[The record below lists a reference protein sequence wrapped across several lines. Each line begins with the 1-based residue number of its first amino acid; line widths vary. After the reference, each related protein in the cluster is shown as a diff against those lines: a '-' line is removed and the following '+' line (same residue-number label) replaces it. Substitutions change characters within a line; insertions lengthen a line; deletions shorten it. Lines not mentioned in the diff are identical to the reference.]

1 MWTFFKFC
9 IPTDTQTLIYPQSF
23 YFSPPVSLG
32 WCYFIITD
40 ENLDLTGLDAA
51 TATALVVYEV
61 LRWLEHFMCSC
72 TNIF

>member
-1 MWTFFKFC
+1 M
-9 IPTDTQTLIYPQSF
+9 
-23 YFSPPVSLG
+23 SLG

-61 LRWLEHFMCSC
+61 LRWLEHFMCNC

>member
-1 MWTFFKFC
+1 MFLPNVDFFLNSAFLQTHKNFNLPAKF
-9 IPTDTQTLIYPQSF
+9 LF
-23 YFSPPVSLG
+23 
-32 WCYFIITD
+32 FIITD

-51 TATALVVYEV
+51 TATGLVVYEV

>member
-1 MWTFFKFC
+1 M
-9 IPTDTQTLIYPQSF
+9 
-23 YFSPPVSLG
+23 SLG

-51 TATALVVYEV
+51 TATGLVVYEV